1 MSARL
6 LKEGKPLAVACDAGG
21 RPLSFRWAGQT
32 QEVARVCNRWR
43 ARGEWWQG
51 ESGGREYIKLVTT
64 DGLLCLIARDLD
76 AGVWFLIRI
85 YD

>member
-6 LKEGKPLAVACDAGG
+6 LKEGEPLTVACDASG

-32 QEVARVCNRWR
+32 HKVAHICNRWR
-43 ARGEWWQG
+43 VRGEWWQG
-51 ESGGREYIKLVTT
+51 EGGGREYIKLI
-64 DGLLCLIARDLD
+64 DAGGMLCLIACDLD
-76 AGVWFLIRI
+76 AGAWFLIRI